1 MSLANNNSRG
11 QNNVSISKY
20 TMKDT
25 SEGHTYGNLCF
36 KYAEYIPCTMSHIQC
51 TMVQTTKVKRY
62 GICKNT
68 D

>member
-36 KYAEYIPCTMSHIQC
+36 KYAEYICTMSHITIS
-51 TMVQTTKVKRY
+51 TMPY
-62 GICKNT
+62 GSDHKG
-68 D
+68 